1 MKRMKKI
8 AVVCAL
14 ALVAAACGTGT
25 SEVIVVDYDDERNA
39 ALPVDDGKP
48 FLAVGCCAEAIA
60 KDSAGNIWVGGG
72 NLVVGRATGGLAAF
86 GPRPDSF
93 DRVEGIVQSIVP
105 DGVGGAYISGL
116 QISRVGRTNTRNLV
130 RIGPDGAMDPA
141 FAPAWTDTTVV
152 RSVAVQGAGASRR
165 LFAIVEEGAGGARG
179 VARIVVLDPATGA
192 ELSRIEPRFA
202 GALIDIR
209 GAVLHAAGRG
219 VVVVGEFTM
228 AADGANVAGALVLD
242 PTGREVA
249 TLSLRRGQN
258 GALSGRVIASDAV
271 EGANRSD
278 SVYIAGDFDDARVR
292 AADGSIQWL
301 RPGEVL
307 NLARLNWSA
316 AGVTIGRY
324 ATVAGSVV
332 TVDASRKRDTEV
344 LYVGGQSFFLVSING
359 ALSRPPNTNIVK
371 FTRNDTTNAVSLSAT
386 TEVDVNGYVSLVRR
400 VVDEDGKDVLVM
412 AGGFSSAGVGVSRR
426 VDVRGFV
433 VATWEQT
440 GWRQLPGAFDHD
452 NEGVLAAEW
461 VGDHLLLGGDFRV
474 VGYRVGSL
482 LKLTPDGAFTTA
494 IRQPLQ
500 PNDWVTSIAV
510 KDGYVYVGGAFTEVG
525 RTNPVAT
532 SGVIRYT
539 EAGEFDPTFSRP
551 ITAPDGVPYILDIA
565 FGPDKM
571 YVGGKFNY
579 GGVRNNFVTF
589 SLPNFTLVPGR
600 SWESV
605 DDTVRDISVSADGA
619 NVAIAG
625 DFRSMGEWRSPNV
638 VVIDEAAGRIRDS
651 FRGYDQP
658 NGGDAVSVAFDD
670 ATGTVYT
677 GFLWGETSIVNQR
690 LDGSIVNRF
699 VDRGVGKLAASNGRL
714 YFGTSWFNG
723 VVRIVDTT
731 TNAFVAV

>member
-1 MKRMKKI
+1 
-8 AVVCAL
+8 
-14 ALVAAACGTGT
+14 
-25 SEVIVVDYDDERNA
+25 
-39 ALPVDDGKP
+39 
-48 FLAVGCCAEAIA
+48 
-60 KDSAGNIWVGGG
+60 
-72 NLVVGRATGGLAAF
+72 
-86 GPRPDSF
+86 
-93 DRVEGIVQSIVP
+93 
-105 DGVGGAYISGL
+105 
-116 QISRVGRTNTRNLV
+116 
-130 RIGPDGAMDPA
+130 
-141 FAPAWTDTTVV
+141 
-152 RSVAVQGAGASRR
+152 
-165 LFAIVEEGAGGARG
+165 
-179 VARIVVLDPATGA
+179 
-192 ELSRIEPRFA
+192 
-202 GALIDIR
+202 
-209 GAVLHAAGRG
+209 
-219 VVVVGEFTM
+219 
-228 AADGANVAGALVLD
+228 
-242 PTGREVA
+242 
-249 TLSLRRGQN
+249 
-258 GALSGRVIASDAV
+258 
-271 EGANRSD
+271 
-278 SVYIAGDFDDARVR
+278 

-412 AGGFSSAGVGVSRR
+412 AGGFSSAGVGVSPR

-510 KDGYVYVGGAFTEVG
+510 KDGYVYVGGSFTEVG

-670 ATGTVYT
+670 ATSTVYT

-714 YFGTSWFNG
+714 YIGNSWFNG

-731 TNAFVAV
+731 TNAFVAVSPSFEGTTALLADARGVWVSGYGLRVGTNPAYGPVFISRDGALEITPSAPQQPAVTADPEVDVPATPVAAPPAIEPEVDPALSTGAGRALDGAGTALDYVIGRDGTIVLDTDDMNASPSASFMVSKLKPGDKAMTVTFRRPAGMTRVKVRAHPTGKTLTCSPGRKNSCTIRGLNPWTRYRFSVEGKVAGKKVVSPRSIAVKSIVKLGRSTERRLSGILPAPKGASPKYSEIGACSLTAKKTKLKTPRSKVLCSVSVVVTRSGVPVSRTIAVKVG